1 MAIVLLTGRGIPAM
15 ATKAATS
22 KKSAGLKKTSR
33 VAKAR
38 SAKKPTTRTI
48 KQSVAIRAT
57 PVEVYD
63 ALVNAK
69 KHAEFTGAKATS
81 SNREGGKFTAWDGY
95 IAGKYLKLTPGRK
108 IVAEWSTREWPAGY
122 PPSLIEFTFER
133 AESGMRL
140 TMVQSQVPAAQA
152 PNYRQGWQ
160 DYYWNPLKKYF
171 VAGAK
176 ATT

>member
-1 MAIVLLTGRGIPAM
+1 M

-22 KKSAGLKKTSR
+22 KKSAGQKNASR
-33 VAKAR
+33 AAKAPP
-38 SAKKPTTRTI
+38 ATKLATRTI

-69 KHAEFTGAKATS
+69 KHAAFTGAKATS
-81 SNREGGKFTAWDGY
+81 SNKEGGKFTAWDGY
-95 IAGKYLKLTPGRK
+95 ITGKYLILTPGRK
-108 IVAEWSTREWPAGY
+108 IVAEWSTREWPSEY

-140 TMVQSQVPAAQA
+140 TMVQSQVPAVQA
-152 PNYRQGWQ
+152 PNYRQGWK
-160 DYYWNPLKKYF
+160 DYYWAPLKRYF
-171 VAGAK
+171 AGKAK